1 MNNLEE
7 QKEKLNEVLS
17 MLKNVDGF
25 YEEPILMIGKDH
37 DNFGNYIILVG
48 DDTEIRYLGDDTF
61 YSFDYHDLLAPIERM
76 NKEEIIDYYTGQYS
90 AYGAPMLH
98 FHLNYEGGQSYH
110 LCLGYFRTMS
120 RLMESLK
127 EQIEEHEKNNLNK

>member
-17 MLKNVDGF
+17 MLKNVDGY

-48 DDTEIRYLGDDTF
+48 DDTEIRYSGDDKF
-61 YSFDYHDLLAPIERM
+61 YCFNYHDEDAPIELM
-76 NKEEIIDYYTGQYS
+76 TKEEIIDYYAGQYS
-90 AYGAPMLH
+90 AYGVPMIH
-98 FHLNYEGGQSYH
+98 HHKNYEYGKSYH
-110 LCLGYFRTMS
+110 YCKGFYETMFN
-120 RLMESLK
+120 LMFDLKQQIDEYES
-127 EQIEEHEKNNLNK
+127 ENK

>member
-17 MLKNVDGF
+17 MLKNVDGY
-25 YEEPILMIGKDH
+25 YEEPILKIGKDH

-48 DDTEIRYLGDDTF
+48 DDTEIRYLGDDMF

-76 NKEEIIDYYTGQYS
+76 NKEEIIDYYTGQYV
-90 AYGAPMLH
+90 
-98 FHLNYEGGQSYH
+98 F
-110 LCLGYFRTMS
+110 T
-120 RLMESLK
+120 
-127 EQIEEHEKNNLNK
+127 